1 MLVEEEEVGLSMVAE
16 ARCNRV
22 IRAVEEAEAEAVL
35 G

>member
-1 MLVEEEEVGLSMVAE
+1 MLVEEEEVVLSIVAE

-22 IRAVEEAEAEAVL
+22 ILAVEETEAEAVL